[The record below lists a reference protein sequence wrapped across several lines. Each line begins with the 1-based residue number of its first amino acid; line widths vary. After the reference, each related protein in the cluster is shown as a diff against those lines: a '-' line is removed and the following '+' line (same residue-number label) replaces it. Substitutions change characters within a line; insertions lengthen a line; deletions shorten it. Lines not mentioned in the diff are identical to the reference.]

1 VVSASKRSHNRVEPS
16 TQDMYRHRAVVIVN
30 NILAALGLFAE
41 ISRYDVG
48 DKGKHLLEDIC
59 SISVARSSR
68 MGLQFGA

>member
-1 VVSASKRSHNRVEPS
+1 
-16 TQDMYRHRAVVIVN
+16 MYRHRAVVIVN
-30 NILAALGLFAE
+30 NVLAALGLFAE

-48 DKGKHLLEDIC
+48 DKGNHLLEDIC